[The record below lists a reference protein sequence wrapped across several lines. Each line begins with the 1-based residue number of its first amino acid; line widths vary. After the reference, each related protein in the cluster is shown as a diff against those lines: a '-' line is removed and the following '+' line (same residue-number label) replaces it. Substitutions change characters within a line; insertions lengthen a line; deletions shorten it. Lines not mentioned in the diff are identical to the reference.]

1 MSGGKVKGEGG
12 AGFGT
17 AFHRDAAAEGA
28 DDGIKNR
35 KPQAVATRIAITGE
49 ICAIEALE
57 EVRQRFRRD
66 RVAGVAHGEQRL
78 VLLLFQ
84 FHRDAALGACVFAG
98 VVQQDAHRLTQLR
111 FVALYDEVRLDVA
124 FQRQSALKG
133 A

>member
-49 ICAIEALE
+49 ICTIEALE
-57 EVRQRFRRD
+57 EVQAALPAGN

-84 FHRDAALGACVFAG
+84 F
-98 VVQQDAHRLTQLR
+98 QP
-111 FVALYDEVRLDVA
+111 
-124 FQRQSALKG
+124 
-133 A
+133 